1 MSSRKDK
8 DKSGGDGRFFSTTKK
23 GETQELRTELQSAR
37 LRRRKSSH
45 RRAWDRARPP
55 SRLRATSRSPS
66 VKK

>member
-45 RRAWDRARPP
+45 RRALGPRAPAAAPACHKPVAVR
-55 SRLRATSRSPS
+55 
-66 VKK
+66 

>member
-45 RRAWDRARPP
+45 DARWGRARPRP
-55 SRLRATSRSPS
+55 RLPVAVR
-66 VKK
+66 